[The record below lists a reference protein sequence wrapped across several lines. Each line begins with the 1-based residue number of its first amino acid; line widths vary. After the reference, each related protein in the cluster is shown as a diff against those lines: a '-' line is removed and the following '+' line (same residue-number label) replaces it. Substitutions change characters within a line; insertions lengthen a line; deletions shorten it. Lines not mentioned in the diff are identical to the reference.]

1 MVLPTQAAT
10 LSDVDGSA
18 VLPLRD
24 VPLSGAVRT
33 LTFRNVG
40 NLRDLTF
47 QVDPPVEGWSFE
59 FEPPFVEGL
68 PVGSTTDVQ
77 VTAIPDAT
85 AEARR
90 FASSSSPMGAKPW
103 SNSMCG
109 LKSTPW
115 VVSLG

>member
-1 MVLPTQAAT
+1 M
-10 LSDVDGSA
+10 
-18 VLPLRD
+18 
-24 VPLSGAVRT
+24 
-33 LTFRNVG
+33 G
-40 NLRDLTF
+40 NLPANLTF

-68 PVGSTTDVQ
+68 LVGSTTDVQ
-77 VTAIPDAT
+77 VTAILDAT
-85 AEARR
+85 AEAAEVRI
-90 FASSSSPMGAKPW
+90 SSSPMGAKPW